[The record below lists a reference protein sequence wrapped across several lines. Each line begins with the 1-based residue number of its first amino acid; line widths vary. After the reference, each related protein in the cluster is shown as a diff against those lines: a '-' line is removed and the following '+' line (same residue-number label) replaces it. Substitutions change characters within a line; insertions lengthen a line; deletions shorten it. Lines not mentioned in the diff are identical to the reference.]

1 MWDFNSNHRVYIFRN
16 FYIPE
21 RMMPGLQRYIE
32 DHVPPGDF
40 LREVICN
47 NLKGAVDRADDENI
61 VNLAAYVGFLYN
73 QVPSDCWG
81 SKEKYEAWISNK
93 S

>member
-1 MWDFNSNHRVYIFRN
+1 MWDFSSNKIYTFRS

-32 DHVPPGDF
+32 NHVPPGDF

-47 NLKGAVDRADDENI
+47 NLRGAIGRADDENL
-61 VNLAAYVGFLYN
+61 VNLPAYVAFLYN
-73 QVPSDCWG
+73 QAPDGCWG
-81 SKEKYEAWISNK
+81 SKEKYEAWIKNK
-93 S
+93 G